1 MVEKTRGGKMEEKSV
16 YQVEMYGISKSF
28 GGLGVLNNVNFS
40 ARAGEVHCLM
50 GENGAGKSTLMKIL
64 SGAYQKDEGEIFIR
78 GKKVNIT
85 NPKDGHDHGISII
98 YQEFALA
105 KDLTVAENIFI
116 DNLGSGKTIINWQ
129 KLCEKAR
136 ELLEQLGF
144 EDIDVMTPVSELS
157 VAYQQVV
164 EICKSL
170 SRNSTVLVL
179 DEPTAVLTT
188 KEVEK
193 LFQLI
198 NNLKK
203 KGVCII
209 YISHRLEEI
218 FRICDRITILKDGS
232 NVSTVNVKDIDKKA
246 LVNLMIGRDLN
257 EFFPARKAKIGD
269 VVLKVENITR
279 GKNFR
284 NVSFEVRAGEVLG
297 ISGLV
302 GAGRTETMR
311 AIFGVDKKDS
321 GEVYLCGASLA
332 IKTPQQAV
340 KHGFAMLP
348 EDRKNQGVLLDM
360 SVKINATLSSLNQF
374 TKSFGWINHRKE
386 ITAVND
392 LVSKLVVKTASI
404 DSKVSNLSGG
414 NQQKVALM
422 KWITSGCKVL
432 ILDEPTR
439 GVDVGAKVEMYRII
453 NQLAEE
459 GIAIIMI
466 SSEMPEII
474 GMSDRVLVM
483 REGEITGELSKEEL
497 TEQNLIRLSMG
508 VSKDE

>member
-1 MVEKTRGGKMEEKSV
+1 MNDNSINL
-16 YQVEMYGISKSF
+16 VEMFGISKSF
-28 GGLGVLNNVNFS
+28 GKLPVLNNVNFS
-40 ARAGEVHCLM
+40 AREGEVHCLM

-64 SGAYQKDEGEIFIR
+64 SGAYHKDEGDISIR
-78 GKKVNIT
+78 GEKVNIT
-85 NPKDGHDHGISII
+85 NPKDGLDHGISVI

-105 KDLTVAENIFI
+105 KHLTVAENILI
-116 DNLGSGKTIINWQ
+116 DNLGSGKAIINWR
-129 KLCEKAR
+129 KLCAKAR
-136 ELLEQLGF
+136 ELLDQLGF
-144 EDIDVMTPVSELS
+144 GDIDVMTPVSELS

-164 EICKSL
+164 EICKAL

-198 NNLKK
+198 ESLRQ

-218 FRICDRITILKDGS
+218 FRICDRITILKDGK
-232 NVSTVNVKDIDKKA
+232 NVSTVHVKEIDKNS

-257 EFFPARKAKIGD
+257 EFFPARKANIGD
-269 VVLKVENITR
+269 VVLKVLNITGGNR
-279 GKNFR
+279 FKNI
-284 NVSFEVRAGEVLG
+284 SFEVRAGEVLG

-311 AIFGVDKKDS
+311 AIFGADKKDS
-321 GEVYLCGASLA
+321 GEVFLSG
-332 IKTPQQAV
+332 TPLAV
-340 KHGFAMLP
+340 KNPKHAVKCGIAMLP

-360 SVKINATLSSLNQF
+360 SVKVNATLNSLRMF
-374 TKSFGWINHRKE
+374 TNSFGWINNHKE
-386 ITAVND
+386 IVAVND
-392 LVSKLVVKTASI
+392 LVNKLAVKTATMEN
-404 DSKVSNLSGG
+404 KVSNLSGG

-422 KWITSGCKVL
+422 KWLSSGCKVL

-439 GVDVGAKVEMYRII
+439 GVDVGAKVEMYKII

-459 GIAIIMI
+459 GKAIII
-466 SSEMPEII
+466 VSSEMPEII

-483 REGEITGELSKEEL
+483 REGEIRGELIKEEL

-508 VSKDE
+508 VS